1 MLNAAGHRSSP
12 MPGCIPPGQTIPNAV
27 IAKVGTNGNVCIVNS
42 QPLQLVADITG
53 YFP

>member
-1 MLNAAGHRSSP
+1 